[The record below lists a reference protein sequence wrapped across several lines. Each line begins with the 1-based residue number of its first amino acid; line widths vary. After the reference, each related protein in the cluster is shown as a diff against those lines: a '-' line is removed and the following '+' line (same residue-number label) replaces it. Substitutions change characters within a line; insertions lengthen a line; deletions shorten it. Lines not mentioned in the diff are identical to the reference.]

1 MQKGT
6 VYQIKCESGK
16 SYIGESGC
24 QKSTRIKKHIADVKH
39 GRTDTSA
46 TAQHVYSCDK
56 DMKISEA
63 KTLAIERNWKRRTI
77 RETLEIKVHNSP
89 MNREEG

>member
-1 MQKGT
+1 M
-6 VYQIKCESGK
+6 
-16 SYIGESGC
+16 
-24 QKSTRIKKHIADVKH
+24 KH